1 MLRISQPKI
10 QWQSWPPSAD
20 ILPCKHI
27 VLSCFA
33 MTAFVANTP
42 TFAGHPSNLALLGR
56 TDESASDWTLHNSP
70 KSQLASKT
78 CSVGYPQH
86 HYQQMSREGAR
97 AVVHR
102 FQGFAQNRCQARCA
116 PNRAPRGILLC
127 EDSVLHHPTN
137 ASTSLDGAPSL
148 PVDISITHSQ
158 LFPLP
163 LCNTQVR
170 TASPARL
177 QSTGRRQIISAAVI
191 NHTRT
196 LKTLL

>member
-20 ILPCKHI
+20 ILPCRHI

-116 PNRAPRGILLC
+116 PNRAPRGIFALRRF
-127 EDSVLHHPTN
+127 S
-137 ASTSLDGAPSL
+137 ASPSNKRQHE
-148 PVDISITHSQ
+148 PGWRAKPACRHFHYPFATISIT
-158 LFPLP
+158 PL
-163 LCNTQVR
+163 
-170 TASPARL
+170 
-177 QSTGRRQIISAAVI
+177 
-191 NHTRT
+191 
-196 LKTLL
+196 